1 MKLSIAW
8 IFDHIEA
15 DWKEQVI
22 PRIVELFN
30 QKTAEIER
38 FTRITINLDPLTLA
52 RVTST
57 SGTTVT
63 LHSPE
68 WDTSMTLP
76 FRSDAIQDAWFLI
89 KRVKDNYVWA
99 LPADLG
105 SEKECSIPALYVDEV
120 LRGGDWKRYVETE
133 DYILEVDNK
142 SITNRPDMWGHR
154 GFAREIAALL
164 DLKLKQQDLFLDS
177 VQVKELGDA
186 QEGRTDHC
194 IVKLPHT
201 PAIKRFAALAITH
214 VEYRPSLFWMMHRLL
229 RVDSKPIDAIVDM
242 TNYVMF
248 DTSQPMHAFDAGCI
262 PTQTLEARF
271 AKPDEPLTLLDGQE
285 VKLTDQDL
293 VITDGKNPIALTGIM
308 GGASTA
314 VSSVTRSL
322 IIEAACFA
330 ATTIR
335 HTAARYKHRTEA
347 SARFEKTLD
356 PNQNVIALKR
366 FVHLLKGAQ
375 ISFTSD
381 DAILSLGHVVQNL
394 KISIAHE
401 FIEKRLGIS
410 IGADAVIKILTNLE
424 FGVALS
430 EGDQYE
436 ITVPTFRSSKDVTIK
451 EDIVEEIGRFVGYG
465 SIPLVLPSK
474 QCNASDLTAVH
485 RVRHMKAFIARVGR
499 MRELCSYALYDESFI
514 ELMRWNPNQS
524 LEVQFPVS
532 ENMRRPINS
541 LVPHLLKAVHENAQE
556 HDSLRFFE
564 WGRIWNVESENI
576 HERKKLSAIIY
587 EQKEPVDFYAGKEL
601 LQELFDTLGMEVTWR
616 KVDNPEQ
623 PWFAPY
629 RTVDIMLQDAVI
641 GRAGIGN
648 FALLHQLLDRGDAFI
663 FELDGDA
670 LLAYEKPIS
679 LYVPTSKYPEVKRD
693 ISMMVPK
700 EATVDEITD
709 VIVQA
714 DKSIVAVQL
723 IDFFEKPEWTIQKS
737 ITMRFILHDE
747 RKTLT
752 KAEVDVVYDRVI
764 AALANLGAE
773 IR

>member
-38 FTRITINLDPLTLA
+38 FTRITINLEPLTLA
-52 RVTST
+52 RVTAT

-68 WDTSMTLP
+68 WDATMTLP
-76 FRSDAIQDAWFLI
+76 FRNDAIQDEWFLV
-89 KRVKDNYVWA
+89 KKVKDNYVWA
-99 LPADLG
+99 LPPDLG
-105 SEKECSIPALYVDEV
+105 SEKECSIPALYVDEM

-164 DLKLKQQDLFLDS
+164 DLKLKPESLFLDPIT
-177 VQVKELGDA
+177 VKELGDA
-186 QEGRTDHC
+186 KEGRTEHC
-194 IVKLPHT
+194 TIKMERT
-201 PAIKRFAALAITH
+201 DSIKRLGALAITH
-214 VEYRPSLFWMMHRLL
+214 VDYRPSLFWMMHRLL

-242 TNYVMF
+242 TNYVML

-262 PTQTLEARF
+262 PSHTLEARF
-271 AKPDEPLTLLDGQE
+271 AKQDEPLTLLDGQE
-285 VKLTDQDL
+285 VKLTNQDL
-293 VITDGKNPIALTGIM
+293 VITNGQNPIALTGIM

-366 FVHLLKGAQ
+366 FIHLLKDAQ

-381 DAILSLGHVVQNL
+381 DAILSLGPVVPNL
-394 KISIAHE
+394 KISISHE

-410 IGADAVIKILTNLE
+410 LGADAVIKILTNLE
-424 FGVALS
+424 FGVTLS

-451 EDIVEEIGRFVGYG
+451 EDIVEEVGRFVGYG
-465 SIPLVLPSK
+465 SIPPILPSK
-474 QCNASDLTAVH
+474 QCAASDLTAVY
-485 RVRHMKAFIARVGR
+485 RVRQMKAFIARVGC
-499 MRELCSYALYDESFI
+499 MRELNSYALYDESFI
-514 ELMRWNPNQS
+514 DLMRWDPKQS

-556 HDSLRFFE
+556 HHSLRFFE
-564 WGRIWNVESENI
+564 WGRIWDLDTEI

-587 EQKEPVDFYAGKEL
+587 EQKEPVDFYAGKAL
-601 LQELFDTLGMEVTWR
+601 LEELFDNLGMEVTWR
-616 KVDNPEQ
+616 KVDKPEQ

-629 RTVDIMLQDAVI
+629 RTVDIMLEDRVI
-641 GRAGIGN
+641 GRAGIAN

-670 LLAYEKPIS
+670 LLAYEKPIP

-700 EATVDEITD
+700 EATVDQITD

-723 IDFFEKPEWTIQKS
+723 VDFFEKPEWTTQKS

-764 AALANLGAE
+764 AALTNLGAE